1 MRAHATNPWLVLV
14 LICFA
19 QFMVILDATV
29 VNVALPS
36 IQADLDL
43 KISELEWVLT
53 GYALTFGAFML
64 TGGKLADLLGR
75 RRIFVIGLVIFT
87 ASSLGCGLAG
97 SAAVLIGARVVQ
109 GLGAALMNPA
119 TLSIIT
125 VSFPPKQRGT
135 AIGIWAGVSA
145 LALAIGPLVGGIITE
160 RISWSWI
167 FFINVPVGV
176 IAIVAAFVF
185 IDESRDTSSE
195 QRPDIPGLVTSALGL
210 FALTYGLIEANEY
223 GWTSPRIL
231 ASFAVAAISLV
242 GFVLLE
248 RHQRLPMLELA
259 LFRNK
264 GFSGANAV
272 MLLVG
277 LAMFGIFFYVSLYVQ
292 QILGFSAIQAG
303 ASFLPWTVLIVL
315 LAPQAGRL
323 SDRIGPRPFVA
334 GGMVIL
340 SVAMI
345 VFSRMGAD
353 ENFWGLL
360 PGMLLGGVGMSA
372 AMAPVTAAAMQ
383 SVRPDKA
390 GVGSAVLN
398 SMRQVGGSMGIA
410 IMGAIVAAS
419 TTAGRPDPTGFLH
432 GFHHAL
438 ETAAGLTLLGAVIA
452 FLTLPKA
459 PREHGREAAVAEAG

>member
-1 MRAHATNPWLVLV
+1 M
-14 LICFA
+14 
-19 QFMVILDATV
+19 
-29 VNVALPS
+29 
-36 IQADLDL
+36 
-43 KISELEWVLT
+43 
-53 GYALTFGAFML
+53 
-64 TGGKLADLLGR
+64 
-75 RRIFVIGLVIFT
+75 
-87 ASSLGCGLAG
+87 
-97 SAAVLIGARVVQ
+97 LIGARVVQ
-109 GLGAALMNPA
+109 GVGAALMNPA
-119 TLSIIT
+119 TLSIIVAT
-125 VSFPPKQRGT
+125 FPARQRGT

-160 RISWSWI
+160 RINWSWV
-167 FFINVPVGV
+167 FFINIPVGV
-176 IAIVAAFVF
+176 LGIGAAYLF
-185 IDESRDTSSE
+185 IDESRDTSDE
-195 QRPDIPGLVTSALGL
+195 QRPDVPGLVTSTVGL
-210 FALTYGLIEANEY
+210 FALTYALIEANQY

-231 ASFAVAAISLV
+231 ASFAVAAASLV
-242 GFVLLE
+242 AFVQLE
-248 RHQRLPMLELA
+248 RNHRLPMLELA

-264 GFSGANAV
+264 AFSGANAV

-303 ASFLPWTVLIVL
+303 ASFLPWTLLIIL

-323 SDRIGPRPFVA
+323 SDRIGPRPFVTA
-334 GGMVIL
+334 GMVIL
-340 SVAMI
+340 SGAMI
-345 VFSRMGAD
+345 VFSRMGLH
-353 ENFWGLL
+353 ESFWGLL

-419 TTAGRPDPTGFLH
+419 TSAGRRPDPTGFMN

-438 ETAAGLTLLGAVIA
+438 ETAAVLTLLGAVIA
-452 FLTLPKA
+452 ALTLPKA
-459 PREHGREAAVAEAG
+459 PREHGREVAVAEAG